1 MVLVPV
7 FHPLRFLLIS
17 ALRIYLL
24 LLLLLLLLVLHVL
37 APGLVTAWLILYHC
51 VGSCYVAAA
60 PATSPLSKTAVVGLL
75 EGSLLLVLCP
85 LLGVGRL
92 CLSLL
97 RWSRLE
103 RLPMLRGGR
112 WGSIHFH
119 VLVLP
124 HILFACICAYCG
136 CCVCTSLAAGPPF
149 PTDAIWNCSE
159 FTAACM
165 NSLWDLAAA
174 LSSRYF
180 AVASFNPSSAR

>member
-1 MVLVPV
+1 M
-7 FHPLRFLLIS
+7 
-17 ALRIYLL
+17 
-24 LLLLLLLLVLHVL
+24 
-37 APGLVTAWLILYHC
+37 
-51 VGSCYVAAA
+51 
-60 PATSPLSKTAVVGLL
+60 L

-85 LLGVGRL
+85 LLGVGWL

-180 AVASFNPSSAR
+180 AVASFNPSSARWRSSRSFVRPCGTPIPLFARRRRSAATNAVRRWGDVLRFTVRIYHSLQSRGYNPDL